1 MYAGMENKYP
11 FIGVTLVKHVH
22 NENCIHSKEYHLIL
36 IQKKLLLK
44 DSQFRAVSQFLKG
57 T

>member
-11 FIGVTLVKHVH
+11 FIGVTPVKHVH

-36 IQKKLLLK
+36 IQKRLLLK
-44 DSQFRAVSQFLKG
+44 DSPLRAVTQFLKG